1 MNYTETLIN
10 NLEALK
16 DYLSVVNDEECIE
29 LLNDTLDDISDED
42 GFGTE
47 GQLDPRGDKRNRRN
61 KKLTPVQWIDNLIT
75 MIKNEDEDDAEEI
88 SNGYLESFQELF
100 NIFGCNEQHYRE
112 QLENE
117 ERVSDY
123 MNNLYSS
130 DDGFSQY

>member
-1 MNYTETLIN
+1 MSAKETLIN
-10 NLEALK
+10 NLEALR

-61 KKLTPVQWIDNLIT
+61 KKLTPVQWINNLIN
-75 MIKNEDEDDAEEI
+75 MIKNEDEYEVEEI
-88 SNGYLESFQELF
+88 SNGYLESFERLF
-100 NIFGCNEQHYRE
+100 DIFGFNEKKYRE
-112 QLENE
+112 QLETDELESN
-117 ERVSDY
+117 Y
-123 MNNLYSS
+123 MNDLYNS

>member
-61 KKLTPVQWIDNLIT
+61 KKLTPVQ
-75 MIKNEDEDDAEEI
+75 
-88 SNGYLESFQELF
+88 
-100 NIFGCNEQHYRE
+100 
-112 QLENE
+112 
-117 ERVSDY
+117 
-123 MNNLYSS
+123 
-130 DDGFSQY
+130 

>member
-1 MNYTETLIN
+1 MSTKETLIN
-10 NLEALK
+10 NLEALR

-61 KKLTPVQWIDNLIT
+61 KKLTPVQWINNLIN
-75 MIKNEDEDDAEEI
+75 MIKNEDEYEVEEI
-88 SNGYLESFQELF
+88 SNGYLESFERLF
-100 NIFGCNEQHYRE
+100 DIFGFNEKKYRE
-112 QLENE
+112 QLETDELESN
-117 ERVSDY
+117 Y
-123 MNNLYSS
+123 MNDLYNS